1 MLQRWFSYHS
11 LDLRYKVFLY
21 VCCECFSW
29 IVAERKFPPFLFLFW
44 ALIIYVYGH
53 WTVWKV
59 EDLQASKLQSS
70 SQVWAFLCSWC
81 SIDYLLVWMDGR
93 LSVNGDFL
101 HLKKVLFPVWSLQA
115 FFCKSLSS
123 FLYFPGA
130 LEEFLAVVRVQ
141 LFCIYRWQFLYVEV
155 VHIFQGN
162 LTSCYRP
169 TCIGAPMWEF
179 CSERVRVSNVVL
191 DHTQV
196 SQLPGRG
203 AFSGHQYIWFC

>member
-1 MLQRWFSYHS
+1 MFLLNCRRNKASPFSLS
-11 LDLRYKVFLY
+11 FLSFDNI
-21 VCCECFSW
+21 CLWTLNCMESW
-29 IVAERKFPPFLFLFW
+29 RF
-44 ALIIYVYGH
+44 
-53 WTVWKV
+53 
-59 EDLQASKLQSS
+59 ASIKLQSS

-81 SIDYLLVWMDGR
+81 SIEYLLVWMDGR

-141 LFCIYRWQFLYVEV
+141 LFCIYGWQFLYIEV

-169 TCIGAPMWEF
+169 TCIGAPIWEF
-179 CSERVRVSNVVL
+179 CSEWVRVLNVVL

-203 AFSGHQYIWFC
+203 AFSGHQYSWFC

>member
-1 MLQRWFSYHS
+1 MLQRWFSCHS
-11 LDLRYKVFLY
+11 LDLRYKAFLY

-29 IVAERKFPPFLFLFW
+29 IVSERKFPPLCLSFLSFDN
-44 ALIIYVYGH
+44 ICV
-53 WTVWKV
+53 WTLNCMESWRF
-59 EDLQASKLQSS
+59 ASIKLQSS

-81 SIDYLLVWMDGR
+81 WIDYLLVWMDGR

-141 LFCIYRWQFLYVEV
+141 LFCIYRRQFLYIEV
-155 VHIFQGN
+155 VHI
-162 LTSCYRP
+162 L
-169 TCIGAPMWEF
+169 
-179 CSERVRVSNVVL
+179 L
-191 DHTQV
+191 
-196 SQLPGRG
+196 
-203 AFSGHQYIWFC
+203 